1 MSNLLGVKLMK
12 RKLIISVAIILIVIV
27 GLAAFVSYTTLNKKP
42 FYVGV
47 TYGGYSF
54 EDAKVLIDNVKD
66 YTNLFVIQSG
76 ALMSNWSAME
86 QICDYAVNNNLNLI
100 VYYGSGGTQ
109 NTYKTFLDVAP
120 QRWGSHLLGVYYN
133 DEQGGKMIDSGNS
146 FYDNKTGGWIE
157 AHPDG
162 PLGQSINDESSGTV
176 YSYQLISWEE
186 ISIYRSQT
194 FPDQSRN
201 DTSTSYFPN
210 GTVTLSKSNVSV
222 QGEWFSSGTIW
233 YYPNGT
239 VHDVNGT
246 LVTDA
251 GDRSQF
257 DSYEEVYNQRP
268 LQTHAEAANFFVGG
282 EQNVL
287 SAVRNISDVRLF
299 TSDYALYWFDYLA
312 GYDTVFAQLGW
323 NNTVAQEIGLV
334 RGAANLQGKD
344 WGTIITWKY
353 THSPYLASGDEIYQQ
368 MKASYECGAEYVIVF
383 NYAEDMS
390 GPYGTLKD
398 EHFQALERFWNDV
411 VKNPS
416 VVHGNIKAEAALVLP
431 KDYGWGMR
439 NKEDKI
445 WGLWKPDGTSEQ
457 IWTQLQSKLEQ
468 YGTKID
474 IIYDD
479 PAHPV
484 AGKYANIYFWN
495 QTS

>member
-1 MSNLLGVKLMK
+1 MK
-12 RKLIISVAIILIVIV
+12 RTLIVSVAIILVVVI
-27 GLAAFVSYTTLNKKP
+27 GLATVINYTTSSNKKT

-47 TYGGYSF
+47 TYGGNSI
-54 EDAKVLIDNVKD
+54 EDAKVLIDKVKD

-100 VYYGSGGTQ
+100 VYYGNGGTQ

-133 DEQGGKMIDSGNS
+133 DEQGGKMIDLGNS

-162 PLGQSINDESSGTV
+162 PLGQSINDESSGIW
-176 YSYQLISWEE
+176 YSYQLSSWEE
-186 ISIYRSQT
+186 ISISHSQT
-194 FPDQSRN
+194 FPDHSQISN
-201 DTSTSYFPN
+201 TTVYFPN
-210 GTVTLSKSNVSV
+210 GTVTLSKSYVSV
-222 QGEWFSSGTIW
+222 QDEWFSSGTIW
-233 YYPNGT
+233 YYPNGI

-257 DSYEEVYNQRP
+257 DSYEEIYNQRP

-287 SAVRNISDVRLF
+287 STVRNISDVRLF

-334 RGAANLQGKD
+334 RGAANLQDKD
-344 WGTIITWKY
+344 WGAIITWKY
-353 THSPYLASGDEIYQQ
+353 DQPPYLASGDEIYQQ
-368 MKASYECGAEYVIVF
+368 MKESYECGAKYVTIF
-383 NYAEDMS
+383 NYAEDMT
-390 GPYGTLKD
+390 GPYGTLQE
-398 EHFQALERFWNDV
+398 EHFQALERFWNNV
-411 VKNPS
+411 VQNND
-416 VVHGNIKAEAALVLP
+416 VVHGGIKAEAALVLP
-431 KDYGWGMR
+431 ADYGWGMR
-439 NKEDKI
+439 RPDDSI
-445 WGLWKPDGTSEQ
+445 WGLWDANDTSTQ
-457 IWTQLQSKLEQ
+457 IWSQLQSRLEQ
-468 YGTKID
+468 FGTKLD
-474 IIYDD
+474 IVYDD
-479 PAHPV
+479 AAFPI
-484 AGKYANIYFWN
+484 AGKYNNVFYWN
-495 QTS
+495 QTD

>member
-1 MSNLLGVKLMK
+1 MK
-12 RKLIISVAIILIVIV
+12 RTLIIPVAIILIVIV
-27 GLAAFVSYTTLNKKP
+27 GLATFVCYTSLNKKP

-47 TYGGYSF
+47 TFGGNTV
-54 EDAKVLIDNVKD
+54 EEAKVLIDKVKG

-86 QICDYAVNNNLNLI
+86 QICDYAVNNNLDLI

-133 DEQGGKMIDSGNS
+133 DEQGGKMIDYGNS

-157 AHPDG
+157 AHPNG
-162 PLGQSINDESSGTV
+162 PLGQSINDESSGIE

-194 FPDQSRN
+194 FPDHSQIAN
-201 DTSTSYFPN
+201 TTIYFPN
-210 GTVTLSKSNVSV
+210 GTVTLSKTNLSV

-251 GDRSQF
+251 GDRFQF

-287 SAVRNISDVRLF
+287 SAIRNISDVRLF

-368 MKASYECGAEYVIVF
+368 MKASYECGAEYVLLF
-383 NYAEDMS
+383 NYASDMT
-390 GPYGTLKD
+390 GPYGTLQE

-411 VKNPS
+411 VQNNG
-416 VVHGNIKAEAALVLP
+416 VVHGGIKAEAALVLP
-431 KDYGWGMR
+431 ADYGWGMR
-439 NKEDKI
+439 TPYDTI
-445 WGLWKPDGTSEQ
+445 WGLWQPDGNSGQ
-457 IWTQLQSKLEQ
+457 VWTQLQDKLEQ
-468 YGTKID
+468 YGQKLD
-474 IIYDD
+474 IVYDD
-479 PAHPV
+479 PAFPV
-484 AGKYANIYFWN
+484 SGKYGQICYWN
-495 QTS
+495 QTG